1 MERNYKEIKERINK
15 LLQGYNSK
23 KLESPLTIEELEEI
37 LGLDYNS
44 LNSWDNPINWRQ
56 NEYGTQDVRLEIPT
70 ITEGDESITIIL
82 TVEVENDKITHIVD
96 VDEE

>member
-1 MERNYKEIKERINK
+1 MKRSYKEIKERINK

-44 LNSWDNPINWRQ
+44 LNSWGNPINWRQ